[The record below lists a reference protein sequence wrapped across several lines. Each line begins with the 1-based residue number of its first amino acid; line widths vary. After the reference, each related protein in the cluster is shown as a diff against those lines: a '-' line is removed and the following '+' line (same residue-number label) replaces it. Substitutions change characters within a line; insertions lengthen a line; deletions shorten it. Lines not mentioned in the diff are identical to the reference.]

1 MLFRSDINMNQILA
15 LREKRANLWNEA
27 KAFLDSHRSEDGMVS
42 AEDNITYEKME
53 ADVVALGK
61 EIERLERQAAI
72 DREMDQPTAAPLV
85 STPAIRTPEEKPGRA
100 SDEYKKAF
108 WNQMRGRSTYEIR
121 NALQVGELTEGGY
134 TVPDEFEHQLIE
146 GLEDENI
153 MRGLVHTIRTGSGE
167 HKIPIVASH
176 GTGSWV
182 EEEGVIPESDDAFS
196 QISLSAHKF
205 ATMIRISR
213 ELLNDSAFDLAA
225 YIAHE
230 FVRRAGAAEEQAI
243 LTGDGSHKPIGL
255 LHETLGAE
263 TGVTTASTTAITA
276 DELIDMQHS
285 LKSGYRRKAVWIMND
300 ATISAI
306 RKLKDGQGQYIW
318 QPGIKEGAP
327 DMLFNQKVLM
337 SNYMPLIATGNKV
350 ILYGDFSYYWLAERE
365 GRTLERLNELYAVTD
380 QVGFKMTERLD
391 GRLILPE
398 AVKCLKM
405 K

>member
-1 MLFRSDINMNQILA
+1 MNQIMT
-15 LREKRANLWNEA
+15 LREKRAKLWEDT
-27 KAFLDSHRSEDGMVS
+27 KAFLDSHRGEDGMVS
-42 AEDNITYEKME
+42 AEDNAIYEKME

-72 DREMDQPTAAPLV
+72 DRELDKPTASALV
-85 STPAIRTPEEKPGRA
+85 SKPMSPKPEQKSGRA
-100 SDEYKKAF
+100 SDEYRKAF
-108 WNQMRGRSTYEIR
+108 WNQMRGRVTPEVY
-121 NALQVGELTEGGY
+121 NALQVGTLSEGGY
-134 TVPDEFEHQLIE
+134 TVPDEFDRQLIE

-153 MRGLVHTIRTGSGE
+153 MRGLVHIIRTGSGE

-182 EEEGVIPESDDAFS
+182 EEEQQIPESDDAFS
-196 QISLSAHKF
+196 QVTLTAHKF

-255 LHETLGAE
+255 LHATLGAQ
-263 TGVTTASTTAITA
+263 TGITTASSTAITA

-285 LKSGYRRKAVWIMND
+285 LKSGYRRKACWIMND

-306 RKLKDGQGQYIW
+306 RKLKDGNSQYIW

-327 DMLFNQKVLM
+327 DMLFNQRVLM
-337 SNYMPLIATGNKV
+337 SNYMPLIGAGNKV
-350 ILYGDFSYYWLAERE
+350 ILYGDYSYYWLAERE

-398 AVKCLKM
+398 AVKCLQM
-405 K
+405 KA

>member
-1 MLFRSDINMNQILA
+1 MNLIMT
-15 LREKRANLWNEA
+15 LREKRAKLWEDT
-27 KAFLDSHRSEDGMVS
+27 KAFLDSHRGDDGMVS
-42 AEDNITYEKME
+42 AEDNATYEKME

-72 DREMDQPTAAPLV
+72 DRELDKPTASALV
-85 STPAIRTPEEKPGRA
+85 SKPMSPKPDQKSGRA
-100 SDEYKKAF
+100 SDEYRKAF
-108 WNQMRGRSTYEIR
+108 WNQMRGRVTQEVY
-121 NALQVGELTEGGY
+121 NALQVGTLSEGGY
-134 TVPDEFEHQLIE
+134 TVPDEFDRQLIE

-153 MRGLVHTIRTGSGE
+153 MRGLVHIIRTGSGE

-182 EEEGVIPESDDAFS
+182 EEEQQIPESDDAFS
-196 QISLSAHKF
+196 QVTLTAHKF

-230 FVRRAGAAEEQAI
+230 FVHRAGAAEEQAI

-255 LHETLGAE
+255 LHATLGAQ
-263 TGVTTASTTAITA
+263 TGITTASSTAITA

-285 LKSGYRRKAVWIMND
+285 LKSGYRRKACWIMND

-306 RKLKDGQGQYIW
+306 RKLKDGNSQYIW

-327 DMLFNQKVLM
+327 DMLFNQRVLM
-337 SNYMPLIATGNKV
+337 SNYMPLIGAGNKV
-350 ILYGDFSYYWLAERE
+350 ILYGDYSYYWLAERE

-398 AVKCLKM
+398 AVKCLQM
-405 K
+405 KA

>member
-1 MLFRSDINMNQILA
+1 MNKILA
-15 LREKRANLWNEA
+15 LREKRANLWNET
-27 KAFLDSHRSEDGMVS
+27 KAFLDSHRGEDGMVS
-42 AEDNITYEKME
+42 AEDNATYEKME

-72 DREMDQPTAAPLV
+72 DREMDQPTTAPLV
-85 STPAIRTPEEKPGRA
+85 SAPAAKAPEQKAGRA

-108 WNQMRGRSTYEIR
+108 WNQMRGRNTYEVR

-134 TVPDEFEHQLIE
+134 TVPDEFENQLIE

-153 MRGLVHTIRTGSGE
+153 MRGLVHTIRTGSGD

-182 EEEGVIPESDDAFS
+182 EEEGTIPESDDAFS
-196 QISLSAHKF
+196 QLSLSAHKF

-255 LHETLGAE
+255 LHDTLGAQV
-263 TGVTTASTTAITA
+263 GVTAASATAITA

-285 LKSGYRRKAVWIMND
+285 LKSGYRRKACWIMND

-337 SNYMPLIATGNKV
+337 SNYMPLIASGNKV

-405 K
+405 KA

>member
-1 MLFRSDINMNQILA
+1 MTRILE
-15 LREKRANLWNEA
+15 LREKRAKLWNDT
-27 KAFLDSHRSEDGMVS
+27 KAFLDSHRGEDGMVS
-42 AEDNITYEKME
+42 AEDNATYEKME
-53 ADVVALGK
+53 SDVVALGR

-85 STPAIRTPEEKPGRA
+85 SRPATANSDRKQGRA

-108 WNQMRGRSTYEIR
+108 WNQMRGRASREIYD
-121 NALQVGELTEGGY
+121 ALQVGELSEGGY
-134 TVPDEFEHQLIE
+134 TVPNEFERQLIE

-153 MRGLVHTIRTGSGE
+153 MRGLVHVIRTGSGE

-182 EEEGVIPESDDAFS
+182 EEENQIPESDDAFS

-205 ATMIRISR
+205 ATMIRVSR
-213 ELLNDSAFDLAA
+213 ELLNDSAFDIAA

-230 FVRRAGAAEEQAI
+230 FTRRAGAAEEQAI
-243 LTGDGSHKPIGL
+243 IAGDGSHKPIGL
-255 LHETLGAE
+255 LHATLGAQV
-263 TGVTTASTTAITA
+263 GVTAAATAAITA
-276 DELIDMQHS
+276 DELIDLQHS
-285 LKSGYRRKAVWIMND
+285 LKSGYRRKACWIMND

-337 SNYMPLIATGNKV
+337 SNYMPLVAAGNKV

-398 AVKCLKM
+398 AVKVLQM
-405 K
+405 KA

>member
-1 MLFRSDINMNQILA
+1 MNQILS
-15 LREKRANLWNEA
+15 LREKRAKLWNDT
-27 KAFLDSHRSEDGMVS
+27 KAFLDSHRDGDGMVS
-42 AEDNITYEKME
+42 AEDNATYEKME

-72 DREMDQPTAAPLV
+72 DRELDQPTASPLV
-85 STPAIRTPEEKPGRA
+85 SAPIARTPEQKAGRA
-100 SDEYKKAF
+100 SVEYKKAF
-108 WNQMRGRSTYEIR
+108 WNQMRGRSSYEIR
-121 NALQVGELTEGGY
+121 NALQVGELSEGGY
-134 TVPDEFEHQLIE
+134 TVPDEFDKQLIE

-153 MRGLVHTIRTGSGE
+153 MRGLVHIIRTGSGE

-182 EEEGVIPESDDAFS
+182 EEEQQIPESDDAFS
-196 QISLSAHKF
+196 QVTLTAHKF

-225 YIAHE
+225 YISHE

-243 LTGDGSHKPIGL
+243 LTGDDSHKPIGL
-255 LHETLGAE
+255 LHDTLGAQV
-263 TGVTTASTTAITA
+263 GVTTASATAITA

-327 DMLFNQKVLM
+327 DMLFNQRVLM

-398 AVKCLKM
+398 AVKCLQM

>member
-1 MLFRSDINMNQILA
+1 MNQILS
-15 LREKRANLWNEA
+15 LREKRAKLWNDT
-27 KAFLDSHRSEDGMVS
+27 KAFLDSHRGEDGMVS
-42 AEDNITYEKME
+42 AEDNATYEKME
-53 ADVVALGK
+53 ADVVALGR

-72 DREMDQPTAAPLV
+72 DRELDKPTTDMLV
-85 STPAIRTPEEKPGRA
+85 SKPDSIRVDRKEGRA

-108 WNQMRGRSTYEIR
+108 WNQMRGRVNREVYD
-121 NALQVGELTEGGY
+121 ALQVGELSEGGY
-134 TVPDEFEHQLIE
+134 TVPDEFDRQLIE
-146 GLEDENI
+146 GLLDENI
-153 MRGLVHTIRTGSGE
+153 MRPLVHTIRTGSGE
-167 HKIPIVASH
+167 HKIPLVASH

-182 EEEGVIPESDDAFS
+182 EEEQEIPESDDSFS
-196 QISLSAHKF
+196 QVTLSAHKF

-243 LTGDGSHKPIGL
+243 LSGDGNHKPIGL
-255 LHETLGAE
+255 LHDTLGAE
-263 TGVTTASTTAITA
+263 TGITTASSTAITA

-306 RKLKDGQGQYIW
+306 RKLKDGNSQYIW

-327 DMLFNQKVLM
+327 DMLFNQRVLM
-337 SNYMPLIATGNKV
+337 SNYMPLIGTGAKV

-365 GRTLERLNELYAVTD
+365 GRTLERLNELYARTD
-380 QVGFKMTERLD
+380 QVGFKLTERLD

-398 AVKCLKM
+398 AVKCLQM

>member
-1 MLFRSDINMNQILA
+1 MNQILS
-15 LREKRANLWNEA
+15 LREKRAKLWNDT
-27 KAFLDSHRSEDGMVS
+27 KAFLDSHRGEDGMVS
-42 AEDNITYEKME
+42 AEDNATYEKME

-61 EIERLERQAAI
+61 EIERLERQAVI
-72 DREMDQPTAAPLV
+72 DRELDQPTAFPLV
-85 STPAIRTPEEKPGRA
+85 SAPVAHTPEQKAGRA

-108 WNQMRGRSTYEIR
+108 WNQMRGRSSYEIR
-121 NALQVGELTEGGY
+121 NALQVGELSKGGY
-134 TVPDEFEHQLIE
+134 TVPDEFDKQLIE

-153 MRGLVHTIRTGSGE
+153 MRGLVHIIRTGSGE

-182 EEEGVIPESDDAFS
+182 EEEQQIPESDDAFS
-196 QISLSAHKF
+196 QVTLTAHKF

-225 YIAHE
+225 YISHE
-230 FVRRAGAAEEQAI
+230 FVRCAGAAEEQAI

-255 LHETLGAE
+255 LHDTLGAQV
-263 TGVTTASTTAITA
+263 GVTTASATAITA

-327 DMLFNQKVLM
+327 DMLFNQRVLM

-350 ILYGDFSYYWLAERE
+350 ILHGDFSYYWLAERE

-398 AVKCLKM
+398 AVKCLQM

>member
-1 MLFRSDINMNQILA
+1 MNQILT
-15 LREKRANLWNEA
+15 LREKRANLWNET
-27 KAFLDSHRSEDGMVS
+27 KAFLDSHRGEDGMVS
-42 AEDNITYEKME
+42 AEDNATYEKME

-72 DREMDQPTAAPLV
+72 DRELDQPTASPLV
-85 STPAIRTPEEKPGRA
+85 SRPAAATPERKQGRA

-108 WNQMRGRSTYEIR
+108 WNQMRGRVSQEVY
-121 NALQVGELTEGGY
+121 NALQVGTLSEGGY
-134 TVPDEFEHQLIE
+134 TVPDEFDRQLIE

-153 MRGLVHTIRTGSGE
+153 MRGLVHIIRTGSGQ

-182 EEEGVIPESDDAFS
+182 EEEGTIPESDDAFS

-230 FVRRAGAAEEQAI
+230 FVRRAGAAEEAAI

-255 LHETLGAE
+255 LHDTLGAQ
-263 TGVTTASTTAITA
+263 TGVTAASATTITA
-276 DELIDMQHS
+276 DELIDLQHS
-285 LKSGYRRKAVWIMND
+285 LKSGYRRKACWIMND

-306 RKLKDGQGQYIW
+306 RKLKDGLGQFIW

-337 SNYMPLIATGNKV
+337 SNYMPLIGSGNKV
-350 ILYGDFSYYWLAERE
+350 ILYGDYSYYWLAERE

-405 K
+405 KT

>member
-1 MLFRSDINMNQILA
+1 MNQILA
-15 LREKRANLWNEA
+15 LREKRAKLWA
-27 KAFLDSHRSEDGMVS
+27 DTKAFLDSHRSEDGMVS
-42 AEDNITYEKME
+42 AEDNATYEKME

-72 DREMDQPTAAPLV
+72 DRELDKPTSQMLV
-85 STPAIRTPEEKPGRA
+85 SRPVSPEAVHKEGRA
-100 SDEYKKAF
+100 SDAYKKAF
-108 WNQMRGRSTYEIR
+108 WSQMRGRVSPEVYA
-121 NALQVGELTEGGY
+121 ALQVGTLSEGGY
-134 TVPDEFEHQLIE
+134 TVPDEFDRQLIE

-153 MRGLVHTIRTGSGE
+153 MRGLVHIIRTGSGE

-182 EEEGVIPESDDAFS
+182 EEEQQIPESDDAFS
-196 QISLSAHKF
+196 QVTLTAHKF

-255 LHETLGAE
+255 LHATLGAQ
-263 TGVTTASTTAITA
+263 TGVTAASATAITA
-276 DELIDMQHS
+276 DELIDLQHS

-327 DMLFNQKVLM
+327 DMLFNQRVLM
-337 SNYMPLIATGNKV
+337 SNYMPLIGSGNKV
-350 ILYGDFSYYWLAERE
+350 ILYGDYSYYWLAERE

-398 AVKCLKM
+398 AVKCLQM
-405 K
+405 KA

>member
-1 MLFRSDINMNQILA
+1 MNKILA
-15 LREKRANLWNEA
+15 LREKRANLWNET
-27 KAFLDSHRSEDGMVS
+27 KAFLDSHRGEDGMVS
-42 AEDNITYEKME
+42 AEDNATYEKME

-72 DREMDQPTAAPLV
+72 DREMDQPTTAPLV
-85 STPAIRTPEEKPGRA
+85 SAPAAKAPEQKAGRA

-108 WNQMRGRSTYEIR
+108 WNQMRGRNTYEVR

-153 MRGLVHTIRTGSGE
+153 MRGLVHTIRTGSGD

-182 EEEGVIPESDDAFS
+182 EEEGTIPESDDAFS
-196 QISLSAHKF
+196 QLSLSAHKF

-255 LHETLGAE
+255 LHDTLGAQV
-263 TGVTTASTTAITA
+263 GVTAASATAITA

-285 LKSGYRRKAVWIMND
+285 LKSGYRRKACWIMND

-337 SNYMPLIATGNKV
+337 SNYMPLIASGNKV

-405 K
+405 KA